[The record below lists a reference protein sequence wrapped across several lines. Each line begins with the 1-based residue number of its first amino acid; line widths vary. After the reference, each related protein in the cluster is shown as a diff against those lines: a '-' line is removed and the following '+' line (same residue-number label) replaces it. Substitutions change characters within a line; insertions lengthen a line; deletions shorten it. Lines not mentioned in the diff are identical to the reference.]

1 MGFTNTLLRPL
12 RKIQFVAD
20 WVDFQSAKRE
30 ALALSARHQEG
41 LAAAKARDA
50 SRGEYDTI
58 NGQYAAESEII
69 WHPIYAQDSN
79 KLTTQARRYG
89 VRVPQL
95 PNDYAGNDD
104 WVFSQAT
111 GDYFLTNEG
120 EERLKAAIRT
130 ERRQVNEEF
139 RKWATLVLSV
149 AALVLALL
157 PLVGKERQPDP
168 CPKNYYRSDSGE
180 CIFGLQE
187 PPQPQQQATPPLP
200 QPPEKSPP
208 ATSKPSD

>member
-1 MGFTNTLLRPL
+1 MEFKETVLRQI
-12 RKIQFVAD
+12 RKFQFIAD
-20 WVDFQSAKRE
+20 WLDFRSAKRE
-30 ALALSARHQEG
+30 ARALSARHQTG
-41 LAAAKARDA
+41 LDAARARNA
-50 SRGEYDTI
+50 GRGEYDTI
-58 NGQYAAESEII
+58 NGQYAAESEMI
-69 WHPIYAQDSN
+69 WHPIYAQQSN

-111 GDYFLTNEG
+111 GEYFLTNEG

-130 ERRQVNEEF
+130 ERRQVNDEF
-139 RKWATLVLSV
+139 RKWTTLILSV

-157 PLVGKERQPDP
+157 PWVKKQKEPDP

-180 CIFGLQE
+180 CIFGLNK
-187 PPQPQQQATPPLP
+187 TPH
-200 QPPEKSPP
+200 
-208 ATSKPSD
+208 